1 MKRFG
6 AVAVL
11 VCLFAGTGCY
21 LNPLHAV
28 GDAICVMSGHETED
42 QEKAR
47 IKAEK
52 KAEEQAE
59 KEAKARAKAEAKTK
73 RASE

>member
-21 LNPLHAV
+21 LNPMNVVVDAV
-28 GDAICVMSGHETED
+28 CVAYGYETED
-42 QEKAR
+42 QTKER
-47 IKAEK
+47 LKAEK
-52 KAEEQAE
+52 KAKEQAE
-59 KEAKARAKAEAKTK
+59 KEAKAKAVPEGKK
-73 RASE
+73 RGP